1 MMECVF
7 AQTKALTFLTLKV
20 ASLGCLSP
28 QLGFDKTLI
37 KSSCH
42 ASQLCVCVLADIQW
56 PENVEKAKCK
66 DHATHDLVVA

>member
-1 MMECVF
+1 MLF
-7 AQTKALTFLTLKV
+7 LKPKALSFLTLKV

-28 QLGFDKTLI
+28 QLGFVKTLI

-42 ASQLCVCVLADIQW
+42 ASQLCVCVVLADIHW
-56 PENVEKAKCK
+56 PENVKKAECK